1 VFNRK
6 KNVGSNSGV
15 AKPENRLLR
24 LFRPNAGFQGSLI
37 SRESTD
43 VEDTYNID
51 RKMIKNAMLEAEYQ
65 KAMALLA
72 FEKHQRMF

>member
-1 VFNRK
+1 MRK
-6 KNVGSNSGV
+6 KKVESNLGA

-24 LFRPNAGFQGSLI
+24 LFRSDVGFQGSLT

-43 VEDTYNID
+43 GEDTYYID
-51 RKMIKNAMLEAEYQ
+51 RKMIKNAMLEVEYQ

-72 FEKHQRMF
+72 FEKKQRIY

>member
-1 VFNRK
+1 VFMRRK
-6 KNVGSNSGV
+6 KMGNNLGV
-15 AKPENRLLR
+15 VKPENRLLR
-24 LFRPNAGFQGSLI
+24 LFRSDAGFQGSLI
-37 SRESTD
+37 GRESTD

-72 FEKHQRMF
+72 FEKRQRMF